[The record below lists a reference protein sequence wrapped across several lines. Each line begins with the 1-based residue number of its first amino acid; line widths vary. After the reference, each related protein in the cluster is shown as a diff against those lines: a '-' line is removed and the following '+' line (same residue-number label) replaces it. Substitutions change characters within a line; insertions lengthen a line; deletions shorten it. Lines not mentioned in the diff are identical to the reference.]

1 MKMKILVLLTIQFFH
16 TAIHAQNKIL
26 LTLDKAIE
34 LANDSSIAAFRA
46 QNLFLA
52 SFWDYKN
59 FEASSKP
66 TLSLNTSPI
75 TYDRSITK
83 QFNAVDSSYSYYQ
96 QHNLSSAMGL
106 SLNQNIALT
115 GGSISVNSSLNR
127 LQNFGSQPFTQFSSS
142 PVWIALSQ
150 PLFAYNS
157 FKWEKK
163 IAPLKYEKAKKELI
177 SSFEENANTVVGY
190 FFNLAM
196 AEQNY
201 KLAQTNLANA
211 DTLYAIGNKRYAIS
225 TITRMDLLNLK
236 LELLNCKDQLTL
248 AGNSLTRARSL
259 LLSFLSMDKDAPL
272 ELILPDEIPNLT
284 VEVSNAIELAKAN
297 NPKFLGFQQEVLES
311 NSNIESIKK
320 KNQPEVSLNA
330 SYGLSR
336 TSDKLPEV
344 YKGLSR
350 QEYINLNLNIPL
362 MDWGLRKGR
371 YNLAMKER
379 EAKMASLKQ
388 EKIDFEEEIGTQVA
402 TFNVQSNLVQSAR
415 ESSNVAN
422 EAYEIS
428 KIKFKIGNMDINDMI
443 VQLNRKDSALR
454 NYISSLQGYWS
465 SYYAVRRITL
475 FDFETNQSL
484 SVNFNQKMGL

>member
-1 MKMKILVLLTIQFFH
+1 MKKI
-16 TAIHAQNKIL
+16 AIL
-26 LTLDKAIE
+26 LLAQLFIYGVSGQTKIQLSLKKAIE

-59 FEASSKP
+59 YEASSKP
-66 TLSLNTSPI
+66 TLSLNTSPFS
-75 TYDRSITK
+75 YDRSITK

-106 SLNQNIALT
+106 ILNQNIALT

-177 SSFEENANTVVGY
+177 SSYENNAYTVVGY

-196 AEQNY
+196 AEQNF

-211 DTLYAIGNKRYAIS
+211 DTLYAIGNKRYTIS

-236 LELLNCKDQLTL
+236 LELLNCKDQLTI
-248 AGNSLTRARSL
+248 AGNSLTRAQSL
-259 LLSFLSMDKDAPL
+259 LLSFLSMDKDTPL
-272 ELILPDEIPNLT
+272 ELILPEEVPDLT
-284 VEVSNAIELAKAN
+284 VEVFKAIELAKAN
-297 NPKFLGFQQEVLES
+297 NPTVLGFQQEELES
-311 NSNIESIKK
+311 NSNVESIKK

-350 QEYINLNLNIPL
+350 QEYINLNLSIPL

-371 YNLAMKER
+371 LNLALKER

-388 EKIDFEEEIGTQVA
+388 DKIDFEEEIGTQVA
-402 TFNVQSNLVQSAR
+402 TFNVQNHLVLSAR
-415 ESSNVAN
+415 ETSNVAN

-443 VQLNRKDSALR
+443 AQLNRKDSALR
-454 NYISSLQGYWS
+454 NYISTLQGYWS
-465 SYYAVRRITL
+465 SFYAVRRITL

-484 SVNFNQKMGL
+484 SVDFEQKLGL